1 MFRVCFF
8 MFLLVCYSSFCIAG
22 DAKFKVVTTFT
33 VIADMTRNVAGDAA
47 TVESITRPNTEIHN
61 YQATPGDLRRAQN
74 ADLVIYNGLNLEIWF
89 DKFFSNLSNIPVAT
103 ITDGIQP
110 LGISQ
115 GPYAGKPN
123 PHAWMSASNAVIYIE
138 NIRKA
143 LVEHDPANASTYN
156 ANAKTYAEQ
165 VLNAVTPFRERL
177 KSLSPDQ
184 RWLVSSE
191 GAFSY
196 LARDFD
202 LKEAYLWPMNADGQG
217 TPQQIRSLIDL
228 VKENN
233 IRAIFSE
240 STVSAKP
247 AMQVARETGASYAGV
262 LYVDSLSSEE
272 GPVPTYIDL
281 LTTTLDT
288 ITRGLNR

>member
-1 MFRVCFF
+1 MFRACFF
-8 MFLLVCYSSFCIAG
+8 TFLLVCYSSSCIAG
-22 DAKFKVVTTFT
+22 NAKFKVLTTFT

-74 ADLVIYNGLNLEIWF
+74 ADLVIYNGLNLELWF

-115 GPYAGKPN
+115 GPYTGKPN
-123 PHAWMSASNAVIYIE
+123 PHAWMSASNALIYIE
-138 NIRKA
+138 NIRTA

-165 VLNAVTPFRERL
+165 VLNAVAPFRERL
-177 KSLSPDQ
+177 KSLPPDQ

-202 LKEAYLWPMNADGQG
+202 LKEAYLWRMPMD
-217 TPQQIRSLIDL
+217 
-228 VKENN
+228 
-233 IRAIFSE
+233 
-240 STVSAKP
+240 
-247 AMQVARETGASYAGV
+247 REHHNKFAA
-262 LYVDSLSSEE
+262 
-272 GPVPTYIDL
+272 
-281 LTTTLDT
+281 
-288 ITRGLNR
+288 

>member
-8 MFLLVCYSSFCIAG
+8 TFLLGCYSSFCIAG
-22 DAKFKVVTTFT
+22 DTKFKVVTTFT

>member
-8 MFLLVCYSSFCIAG
+8 TFLLVCYSSFCIAG

-123 PHAWMSASNAVIYIE
+123 PHAWMSASNALIYIE

-233 IRAIFSE
+233 IRAICSE

>member
-8 MFLLVCYSSFCIAG
+8 TFLLVCYSSFCIAG

-123 PHAWMSASNAVIYIE
+123 PHAWMSASNALIYIE